1 MKRFLLKVILVSLLS
16 KYENKDIQK
25 KEKNHSIL
33 LYFKNYELLDCV
45 QMNKFDFMINELNF
59 ALL

>member
-1 MKRFLLKVILVSLLS
+1 MKIKIFK
-16 KYENKDIQK
+16 K
-25 KEKNHSIL
+25 KEKSHSIL